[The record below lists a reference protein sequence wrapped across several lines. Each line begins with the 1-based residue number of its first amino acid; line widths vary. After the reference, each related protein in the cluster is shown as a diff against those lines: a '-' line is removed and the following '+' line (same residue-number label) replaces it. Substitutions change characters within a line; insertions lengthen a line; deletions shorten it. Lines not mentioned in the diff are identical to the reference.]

1 MKGIIP
7 MKILTRDFGEVE
19 VSPEDV
25 ITFSTPMFGFEEL
38 TKYIFLYAE
47 ENTNFVW
54 LQSTEN
60 PHICFILAD
69 PRIAVDEYNPHLAPD
84 VRKQLGEGDYL
95 FWLVVVVAE
104 DFRESTINLKSPVI
118 VNLNTKCGLQTILDE
133 DWPIRQPLVGSQGG
147 R

>member
-1 MKGIIP
+1 

-19 VSPEDV
+19 VSPEDI

-47 ENTNFVW
+47 GNANFVW

-69 PRIAVDEYNPHLAPD
+69 PKVVTDRYNPRLTQD
-84 VRKQLGEGDYL
+84 VRRQLGEGEYL

-118 VNLNTKCGLQTILDE
+118 VNLQTKCGLQTILEE
-133 DWPIRQPLVGSQGG
+133 DYPIRQPLVGSQEG

>member
-1 MKGIIP
+1 MAS
-7 MKILTRDFGEVE
+7 DF
-19 VSPEDV
+19 
-25 ITFSTPMFGFEEL
+25 
-38 TKYIFLYAE
+38 AE
-47 ENTNFVW
+47 GNANFVW

-69 PRIAVDEYNPHLAPD
+69 PKVVTDRYNPRLTQD
-84 VRKQLGEGDYL
+84 VRRQLGEGEYL

-118 VNLNTKCGLQTILDE
+118 VNLQTKCGLQTILEE
-133 DWPIRQPLVGSQGG
+133 DYPIRQPLVGSQEG